1 MTAFGVLAGMFAMLG
16 VYGLTARAVA
26 RRTREMGIRVA
37 LGAERAQVMGLVL
50 RRGLAL
56 AAIGAGVG
64 LAISLFATRVVESF
78 LFGVSRLDPVSLVGI
93 ALVIA
98 LGSVVACLPPSRRAT
113 RVDPTVALRD
123 S

>member
-1 MTAFGVLAGMFAMLG
+1 MTAFGALAGLFAMLG
-16 VYGLTARAVA
+16 VYGLTARAVT

-37 LGAERAQVMGLVL
+37 LGALGPQVMGLVL
-50 RRGLAL
+50 RRGLLL
-56 AAIGAGVG
+56 AALGAGIG
-64 LAISLFATRVVESF
+64 LAISVFATRVVEGL

-93 ALVIA
+93 AVIIA
-98 LGSVVACLPPSRRAT
+98 AGSIVACLPPSRRAT